1 MPRKKQ
7 GPRRLD
13 EDAQRAANFVMGE
26 ETEDGDTG
34 ENAEANRALTAR
46 LRDASAGEVENIVR
60 EAQGPD
66 PGDGDDGDD
75 PTSRH
80 YTVPAASQNRMY
92 NVIFDDDTESYHSS
106 DDEDFDPVKEKVAS
120 PKKKKS
126 PKKKPIFGDT
136 EEPDVDPELE
146 ALFEDAA
153 VGFLLV
159 KTAVNLV
166 ILCYPIADGCSCSG
180 RCY

>member
-13 EDAQRAANFVMGE
+13 EDAQRAANFVMGG
-26 ETEDGDTG
+26 ETEEGDTG

-66 PGDGDDGDD
+66 DADGDGDDR
-75 PTSRH
+75 TSRH

-106 DDEDFDPVKEKVAS
+106 DDEDFDPRKEKVAS

-126 PKKKPIFGDT
+126 PKKKPIFGDS

-159 KTAVNLV
+159 KTAVN
-166 ILCYPIADGCSCSG
+166 
-180 RCY
+180 

>member
-34 ENAEANRALTAR
+34 ENVEANRALTAR
-46 LRDASAGEVENIVR
+46 LRDASAAEVENIVR
-60 EAQGPD
+60 EAQG

-159 KTAVNLV
+159 KTAVN
-166 ILCYPIADGCSCSG
+166 
-180 RCY
+180 